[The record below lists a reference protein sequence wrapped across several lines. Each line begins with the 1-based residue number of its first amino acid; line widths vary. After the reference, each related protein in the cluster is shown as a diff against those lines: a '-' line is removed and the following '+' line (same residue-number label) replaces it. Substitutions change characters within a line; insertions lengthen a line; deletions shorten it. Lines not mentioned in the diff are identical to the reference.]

1 MSLVRLPW
9 NNTENN
15 SYLYLRQFTWPRYIL
30 CFMITQWS
38 KNIISITIITTNSK
52 DKAITNKVTCPVTM
66 SETSSCS
73 RNATLGSKKKKKFT
87 FPNLSCSGV
96 CSCDWILVYGM
107 RVELNYAICVARFL
121 KVGLSYVLTLS
132 LFNHQ
137 VCVYVLSCVWLFVT
151 PWTVTCQAPQSLE
164 LSRQEYWSG
173 LPFPP
178 LGIFLTQGLNLHL
191 LCLLHCQADFF
202 FFLTTEQTW
211 KLQQSGTG
219 DNKALSFLRPQD
231 GRKWITTRR
240 KAPHLTSRS
249 IYLGLLCEWKINLL
263 CILRSICYGKWHYPN
278 WYVTQLVSGGDNF

>member
-1 MSLVRLPW
+1 M
-9 NNTENN
+9 
-15 SYLYLRQFTWPRYIL
+15 
-30 CFMITQWS
+30 
-38 KNIISITIITTNSK
+38 
-52 DKAITNKVTCPVTM
+52 
-66 SETSSCS
+66 
-73 RNATLGSKKKKKFT
+73 
-87 FPNLSCSGV
+87 

-202 FFLTTEQTW
+202 FFFFNHWANLEAPTIRYRW
-211 KLQQSGTG
+211 QQSPE
-219 DNKALSFLRPQD
+219 LSE
-231 GRKWITTRR
+231 
-240 KAPHLTSRS
+240 TSR
-249 IYLGLLCEWKINLL
+249 WKEMNHHKEE
-263 CILRSICYGKWHYPN
+263 SPSPN
-278 WYVTQLVSGGDNF
+278 K